1 MFSDKTGTLTKN
13 KMIFKKCSIDNVVFG
28 NLEPG
33 EEDNND
39 GMAESGIRR
48 IKEIVEKDEEQA
60 K

>member
-33 EEDNND
+33 EEDNID

-48 IKEIVEKDEEQA
+48 IKEIV
-60 K
+60 